1 MGSLPGGQLLQ
12 GPGIAIRVAE
22 GHEGTPR
29 LNPRPRH
36 DRLIVVSG
44 CIRLHRTESDGGR
57 LRRDWWQLGP
67 VLAHLLAGKLRGGT
81 ASVMRL
87 WRGIEAAGATRLD
100 PTDPDPSAAADGK
113 GLRVVSPKLADAL
126 IALAVAVFGA
136 VGTLAAG
143 HQGGGAPVAAAA
155 ILAAMGLSLYPRRRF
170 PGSVLTVVAL
180 LVGGLAVVGTS
191 LDGGFIAVLIS
202 SYSAAVYGGRRL
214 AFGLA
219 TGAVAVL
226 LGIGIPVGLGA
237 TWLRSAA
244 PVRILLAAGGAWLV
258 GLVIRGQF
266 SARSAHLET
275 MRERAELAAARQEDE
290 ARRATI
296 AERLRIARELHDIVA
311 HHLSVVV
318 IQAQGAQRTIGR
330 NPARAMAAMTQVE
343 QTGRTALEEMR
354 GLLGLLRSGEMSEDG
369 DGPDDG
375 AGPGQTRL
383 ARPGLADVGAMAEE
397 MRAAGL
403 QVIMHTVGE
412 PGRDPRGCGPGHLPD
427 SAGGADQRRQARR
440 ASHRYGNPDL
450 RRCPGR

>member
-22 GHEGTPR
+22 GDEGTPR

-44 CIRLHRTESDGGR
+44 CIRLHRTESDCGR

-67 VLAHLLAGKLRGGT
+67 VLAHLLVGKLRGGT

-87 WRGIEAAGATRLD
+87 WRT

-143 HQGGGAPVAAAA
+143 HQGGVPVAAAAA

-226 LGIGIPVGLGA
+226 LGIGIPVTLGA
-237 TWLRSAA
+237 TWPRTVTL
-244 PVRILLAAGGAWLV
+244 VRI
-258 GLVIRGQF
+258 
-266 SARSAHLET
+266 
-275 MRERAELAAARQEDE
+275 
-290 ARRATI
+290 
-296 AERLRIARELHDIVA
+296 
-311 HHLSVVV
+311 
-318 IQAQGAQRTIGR
+318 
-330 NPARAMAAMTQVE
+330 
-343 QTGRTALEEMR
+343 
-354 GLLGLLRSGEMSEDG
+354 
-369 DGPDDG
+369 
-375 AGPGQTRL
+375 
-383 ARPGLADVGAMAEE
+383 
-397 MRAAGL
+397 
-403 QVIMHTVGE
+403 
-412 PGRDPRGCGPGHLPD
+412 
-427 SAGGADQRRQARR
+427 
-440 ASHRYGNPDL
+440 
-450 RRCPGR
+450 

>member
-1 MGSLPGGQLLQ
+1 M
-12 GPGIAIRVAE
+12 
-22 GHEGTPR
+22 
-29 LNPRPRH
+29 
-36 DRLIVVSG
+36 
-44 CIRLHRTESDGGR
+44 
-57 LRRDWWQLGP
+57 
-67 VLAHLLAGKLRGGT
+67 
-81 ASVMRL
+81 MRL

-100 PTDPDPSAAADGK
+100 PTDPDPSAAVDGK
-113 GLRVVSPKLADAL
+113 GLRIASPKLADAL

-143 HQGGGAPVAAAA
+143 HQGGEARVAAAA

-180 LVGGLAVVGTS
+180 LVGGLAAVGTS

-318 IQAQGAQRTIGR
+318 IQAQGAQRTIGSS
-330 NPARAMAAMTQVE
+330 PTRAMAAMTQVE

-354 GLLGLLRSGEMSEDG
+354 GLLGLLRSGEMSEDAAE
-369 DGPDDG
+369 PDDG
-375 AGPGQTRL
+375 VGPGQARL
-383 ARPGLADVGAMAEE
+383 ARPGLADVGGGDAGGGPAGN
-397 MRAAGL
+397 RAHGGRAR
-403 QVIMHTVGE
+403 
-412 PGRDPRGCGPGHLPD
+412 RDPRGCGPGHLPD
-427 SAGGADQRRQARR
+427 RAGGADQRGQARR
-440 ASHRYGNPDL
+440 AGYRYGNPDL
-450 RRCPGR
+450 RRCPGRRGV